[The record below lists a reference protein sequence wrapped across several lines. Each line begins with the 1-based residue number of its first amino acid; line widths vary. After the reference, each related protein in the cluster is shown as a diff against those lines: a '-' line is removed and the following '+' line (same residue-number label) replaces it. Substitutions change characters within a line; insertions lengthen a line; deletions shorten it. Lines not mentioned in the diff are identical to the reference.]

1 MVIHQVNRLYGR
13 TLTVLVTALLLP
25 PFSFAGPQFS
35 RQYNTSCGT
44 CHRVYPQLND
54 LGKAFRDAGF
64 HFPQNDVAFLE
75 IPRTYLL
82 PLHSAANGKGQS
94 PPLAGTMLP
103 SHVPESE
110 EKKYL
115 QKLEVLSA
123 QLNSHPFRYRFCL
136 TTDLAARAEAPCT
149 SQHSVRIAHLGTNT
163 VLEITG
169 NYYAAYSH
177 VRVNKPERARQTF
190 EEVILPALNMAVT
203 QFKNDPQIQGY
214 AIEVSYY
221 VLARVLGVPLEVPEN
236 FAVVLP
242 RNAAEKLVE
251 TSDPQERQVALQQ
264 GQVFLNAEPLILRLK
279 RNSLPP

>member
-1 MVIHQVNRLYGR
+1 MHLVNRLCGR
-13 TLTVLVTALLLP
+13 KLTLLATALLLSP
-25 PFSFAGPQFS
+25 LGFAGPQFS
-35 RQYNTSCGT
+35 RQYNTSCST
-44 CHRVYPQLND
+44 CHTVYPQLND

-110 EKKYL
+110 EEKYT
-115 QKLEVLSA
+115 QKLEALSA
-123 QLNSHPFRYRFCL
+123 QLNSHPFRYHFCL
-136 TTDLAARAEAPCT
+136 TTELGAPAEAPCT
-149 SQHSVRIAHLGTNT
+149 SQHSVRLANLGTNT

-177 VRVNKPERARQTF
+177 SRVNKPERARLTF
-190 EEVILPALNMAVT
+190 EEVILPVLNIAVA
-203 QFKNDPQIQGY
+203 QFKNDSQIQGY
-214 AIEVSYY
+214 AIEVSHY
-221 VLARVLGVPLEVPEN
+221 VLARVLGVPWEAPEN
-236 FAVVLP
+236 LAVVLP

-251 TSDPQERQVALQQ
+251 AYDPGERDAALQQ
-264 GQVFLNAEPLILRLK
+264 GQVFLDGEPVALRLL
-279 RNSLPP
+279 N

>member
-1 MVIHQVNRLYGR
+1 MHQINRPCGR
-13 TLTVLVTALLLP
+13 KLTLLVTALLLP
-25 PFSFAGPQFS
+25 PLSFAGPQFS
-35 RQYNTSCGT
+35 RQYNTSCST
-44 CHRVYPQLND
+44 CHTVYPQLND

-177 VRVNKPERARQTF
+177 SRVNKPERARLTF
-190 EEVILPALNMAVT
+190 EEVILPVLNIAVA
-203 QFKNDPQIQGY
+203 QFKNDSQIQGY
-214 AIEVSYY
+214 AIEVSHY
-221 VLARVLGVPLEVPEN
+221 VLARVLGVPWEAPEN
-236 FAVVLP
+236 LAVVLP

-251 TSDPQERQVALQQ
+251 ADDPGEREAALQQ
-264 GQVFLNAEPLILRLK
+264 GQVFLNGEPLAMRLLK
-279 RNSLPP
+279 

>member
-1 MVIHQVNRLYGR
+1 
-13 TLTVLVTALLLP
+13 
-25 PFSFAGPQFS
+25 
-35 RQYNTSCGT
+35 
-44 CHRVYPQLND
+44 

-64 HFPQNDVAFLE
+64 QFPENDVVFLE
-75 IPRTYLL
+75 IPRAYLL
-82 PLHSAANGKGQS
+82 PSHSAANAKGQS
-94 PPLAGTMLP
+94 PLLAGGILP

-110 EKKYL
+110 EEKYM
-115 QKLEVLSA
+115 QKREALSA
-123 QLNSHPFRYRFCL
+123 QLNSHPFRYHFCL
-136 TTDLAARAEAPCT
+136 TTELGAPAEAPCT
-149 SQHSVRIAHLGTNT
+149 SQHSVRLANLGTNT

-177 VRVNKPERARQTF
+177 IQVSKPERARQTF

-236 FAVVLP
+236 LAVVLP

-251 TSDPQERQVALQQ
+251 TSGPREREVTLQQ
-264 GQVFLNAEPLILRLK
+264 GQVFLNAEPLTLRLK
-279 RNSLPP
+279 RDSLPP

>member
-1 MVIHQVNRLYGR
+1 MVMHQANRLYGR

-35 RQYNTSCGT
+35 RQYNTSCST
-44 CHRVYPQLND
+44 CHTVYPQLND

-64 HFPQNDVAFLE
+64 QFPENDVAFLE
-75 IPRTYLL
+75 TPRTYLL
-82 PLHSAANGKGQS
+82 PSHSAANGKGQS

-103 SHVPESE
+103 SHFPESE
-110 EKKYL
+110 EEKYR
-115 QKLEVLSA
+115 QKLEALSA

-136 TTDLAARAEAPCT
+136 TTELAAPAEAPCT
-149 SQHSVRIAHLGTNT
+149 SQHSVRIANLGTNT

-177 VRVNKPERARQTF
+177 IRVNKPERARLTF

-214 AIEVSYY
+214 AIEASHY
-221 VLARVLGVPLEVPEN
+221 VLARVLGVPWEVPEN
-236 FAVVLP
+236 LAVVLP

-251 TSDPQERQVALQQ
+251 ADDPQEQEAALQQ
-264 GQVFLNAEPLILRLK
+264 GQVFLNGEPFALRLL
-279 RNSLPP
+279 N